1 MLYRSLVSTL
11 PNIQNNVIQ
20 IGSSVIKDSNMPL
33 NANYNYSWSAHIYT
47 QFEVGNKAVVGNDEK
62 AKIITGIDVYH
73 ADVVGQNLSNQNI
86 YLGHINQFIFNTIPQ
101 VNLSDLTVT
110 DLTLCK
116 SSFSTSFQ
124 NNKWVTYNFDT
135 NFDYNGTK
143 NLILI
148 WEDRSGIISASAS
161 SYCTSTKNAAAYAF
175 NNISFPSG
183 NGVRSNN
190 RLNIKLR
197 F

>member
-1 MLYRSLVSTL
+1 MSY
-11 PNIQNNVIQ
+11 QN
-20 IGSSVIKDSNMPL
+20 
-33 NANYNYSWSAHIYT
+33 Y
-47 QFEVGNKAVVGNDEK
+47 
-62 AKIITGIDVYH
+62 
-73 ADVVGQNLSNQNI
+73 
-86 YLGHINQFIFNTIPQ
+86 
-101 VNLSDLTVT
+101 
-110 DLTLCK
+110 
-116 SSFSTSFQ
+116 SFQ

-148 WEDRSGIISASAS
+148 WEDRSGVISASAS